1 MKEFYP
7 RDSSPNIT
15 QPQSSAYTQT
25 VGDPT
30 FDNALSVAGEKC
42 ADMAQKKDY
51 PDGSGSVAPIFHIVF
66 APKNFGF

>member
-7 RDSSPNIT
+7 RDSSPNT
-15 QPQSSAYTQT
+15 TTPQSSAYIQT

-30 FDNALSVAGEKC
+30 FDNALSVPGDKC
-42 ADMAQKKDY
+42 ADMAQKKKDY
-51 PDGSGSVAPIFHIVF
+51 PDGSGSIFHIVS

>member
-7 RDSSPNIT
+7 KDSSPNTT
-15 QPQSSAYTQT
+15 QLQSSAYNHT
-25 VGDPT
+25 VGDLT
-30 FDNALSVAGEKC
+30 FDIALSVPRDKGAV
-42 ADMAQKKDY
+42 MAPKKDY